1 MATVSRS
8 GKKWRAQVRM
18 AGARPLSRS
27 FATKQD
33 AQRWAREQEGLIVQG
48 RGSRPV
54 PRETVGDVLRAYLQD
69 APPAASRSRAAVLR
83 MLERELG
90 PLRLTKLNP
99 QALIRFA
106 RRRARDGAGP
116 PTVMMD
122 LIYLRTAVRHGA
134 IQLELDPT
142 PMLATISASSSH
154 LRHLGLVGS
163 SSERSRRPTDG
174 ELARL
179 RAYWEENPTRFIPM
193 WRIVRFAIAT
203 TMRMAEI
210 TRIEWETFDPASRTI
225 VVPERKHPIEK
236 RGNSQRV
243 PLLTFAHVCGELVD
257 PVALMGTRGRGRV
270 FPFDG
275 GSVSANFTRACAA
288 LGIEDLCF
296 HDLRHDG
303 VSRLFEAGFD
313 IPRVALVSGHR
324 SWRSLSRYT
333 QIKPESLHEYGQ

>member
-1 MATVSRS
+1 
-8 GKKWRAQVRM
+8 
-18 AGARPLSRS
+18 
-27 FATKQD
+27 
-33 AQRWAREQEGLIVQG
+33 
-48 RGSRPV
+48 
-54 PRETVGDVLRAYLQD
+54 
-69 APPAASRSRAAVLR
+69 

-193 WRIVRFAIAT
+193 WRLVRFAIAT

-210 TRIEWETFDPASRTI
+210 TRIEWETFDPAARTI
-225 VVPERKHPIEK
+225 VVPERKHPTEK